1 MTTAASSV
9 VFLPACVLGQAAAAA
24 AAAHPCHEIRGGSG
38 AAAPS
43 VATAS
48 EYFLGLGE

>member
-24 AAAHPCHEIRGGSG
+24 AHPCHEIRGGGG